1 MCIVDFKNG
10 YQPRTNI
17 VKDGKGDLVAD
28 SHSNLARRKNRFSQL
43 LNAYGVN
50 DDGQTEIHTAEPLVA
65 EPSAFEVEIAIEKL
79 KRHKPP
85 SIDQIETE
93 LIKAGVKKIR
103 SEITILTNFVWN
115 KKTFFEEWKEL
126 IILPI

>member
-1 MCIVDFKNG
+1 MGIVDFKNG
-10 YQPRTNI
+10 YQPRTNV

-50 DDGQTEIHTAEPLVA
+50 DDRQTEIHTAEPLVA

-85 SIDQIETE
+85 SIDQIAAE
-93 LIKAGVKKIR
+93 LIKAWGRKIR
-103 SEITILTNFVWN
+103 SDITKLTNFVWN
-115 KKTFFEEWKEL
+115 KKTFL
-126 IILPI
+126 RSGRC

>member
-1 MCIVDFKNG
+1 MGIVEFKKG

-28 SHSNLARRKNRFSQL
+28 SYSNLARRKNRFSQL
-43 LNAYGVN
+43 LNPYGVN
-50 DDGQTEIHTAEPLVA
+50 GDGQTEIHTAEPLVA
-65 EPSAFEVEIAIEKL
+65 EPNVFEVEVAIEKL

-85 SIDQIETE
+85 GIDQIAAE
-93 LIKAGVKKIR
+93 LIKAGSRTIR
-103 SEITILTNFVWN
+103 SEITKLTNSVWN
-115 KKTFFEEWKEL
+115 KEELPEECEES